1 MSSKTI
7 KKNKFITMTICMIV
21 FFLIS
26 SYLSFRYSV
35 VLPKD
40 QHIESVKEIFNLNK
54 DTQII
59 ALTKEISWLT
69 PTLRAIYKENNKIK
83 ITEEKS
89 FRDGDVGATIS
100 VYVDRNDA
108 LGIIW
113 YINIINLIVWIY
125 FLQKTRINIK

>member
-1 MSSKTI
+1 M
-7 KKNKFITMTICMIV
+7 KKNKFITMTVCMII

-26 SYLSFRYSV
+26 SYLSFRYSI

-40 QHIESVKEIFNLNK
+40 QHIENVKEIFDLDE

-69 PTLRAIYKENNKIK
+69 PTLRAIYKEKDKIK
-83 ITEEKS
+83 ITEEES
-89 FRDGDVGATIS
+89 FRDGDIGTNIS
-100 VYVDRNDA
+100 VYVDKNDIF
-108 LGIIW
+108 GIIW

-125 FLQKTRINIK
+125 FLYKTRINIK

>member
-1 MSSKTI
+1 M
-7 KKNKFITMTICMIV
+7 KKNKFITITICMIV

-40 QHIESVKEIFNLNK
+40 QHSESVKEIFNLNK

-59 ALTKEISWLT
+59 VLTKEISWLT
-69 PTLRAIYKENNKIK
+69 PTLRAIYKENSKIK
-83 ITEEKS
+83 ITEEES
-89 FRDGDVGATIS
+89 FRDGDIGTNIS
-100 VYVDRNDA
+100 VYVDKNDIF
-108 LGIIW
+108 GIIW

-125 FLQKTRINIK
+125 FLQKTRINTK